1 MGVLG
6 GKMIKK
12 GIWKILLRNDRLQKS
27 RVRRFKKQL
36 ERSNNRLAASSRL
49 SLSLVLLKQG
59 GRVGGIPNPKEPKA
73 TKVVSSLL
81 RILQDVVRLETLRL
95 REIFIVV
102 EKKRNLFSQ
111 QLRYN

>member
-1 MGVLG
+1 M
-6 GKMIKK
+6 
-12 GIWKILLRNDRLQKS
+12 
-27 RVRRFKKQL
+27 
-36 ERSNNRLAASSRL
+36 
-49 SLSLVLLKQG
+49 
-59 GRVGGIPNPKEPKA
+59 GGIPNPKEPKA